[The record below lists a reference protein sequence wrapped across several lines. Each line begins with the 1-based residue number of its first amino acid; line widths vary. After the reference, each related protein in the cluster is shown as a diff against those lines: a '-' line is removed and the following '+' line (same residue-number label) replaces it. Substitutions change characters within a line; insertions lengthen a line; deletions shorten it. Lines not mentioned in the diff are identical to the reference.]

1 MNLSRARNAV
11 ENGLL
16 QRVRLAGQGP
26 KVAPLVER
34 MEAHGTPGL
43 SIALVEEGE
52 VVWCHGYGVAE
63 IGASRPVTPESI
75 FQAGSISKPV
85 AAAVALR
92 LVDDGLI
99 DLDRDVNEVLRSW
112 HVPENEFTRVE
123 RVTVR
128 RILAHRAGLTIH
140 GFAGYERGSEIP
152 SLLQI
157 LDGTGPANS
166 DPIRVELAP
175 GSATRY
181 SGGGYVL
188 LQMLVEDVTGRNFA
202 SLAEELVFR
211 PLGMLRST
219 FEQPLPEARHAETA
233 TAHWATGERVPGGWH
248 VYPELPAAGLWTTP
262 SDLGRFAAG
271 VLDAFAGRSNAIL
284 SQDLARAMLTPQGD
298 ASRGLGFGLK
308 ASERGVRFSHGGSN
322 AGYESWLF
330 GGTGSDEAVIVQTN
344 AAWGDVL
351 GLEVVRGLALE
362 LPWLGMQCIERSVA
376 DLSEED
382 VLAVAGTYEFDDLFS
397 GTAER
402 FEMTREGD
410 SLVTDATKSSGAMRF
425 FPASRDEW
433 FECALGM
440 TLTIHRDAGGAVI
453 GFTDDL
459 WGGEAR
465 RIGRGSTT

>member
-1 MNLSRARNAV
+1 MNLSQARNAV

-16 QRVRLAGQGP
+16 QRVKLAGQSP
-26 KVAPLVER
+26 KAARLGER

-43 SIALVEEGE
+43 SIALVNEGE
-52 VVWCHGYGVAE
+52 VAWCHGYGVAE
-63 IGASRPVTPESI
+63 IGASRPVTPESL

-92 LVDDGLI
+92 LVDDGAI

-128 RILAHRAGLTIH
+128 RILAHRAGLTVH
-140 GFAGYERGSEIP
+140 GFAGYKRGNKIP
-152 SLLQI
+152 SLLHI
-157 LDGTGPANS
+157 LDGTNPANS
-166 DPIRVELAP
+166 NPIRVDLVP
-175 GSATRY
+175 GSAIRY

-188 LQMLVEDVTGRNFA
+188 LQMLIEDVTGRGFA
-202 SLAEELVFR
+202 SLAEELVLR
-211 PLGMLRST
+211 PLGMLLST
-219 FEQPLPEARHAETA
+219 FEQPLPEARHAEAA

-262 SDLGRFAAG
+262 SDLGRFAMG
-271 VLDAFAGRSNAIL
+271 VLDAFAGRSNAVL
-284 SQDLARAMLTPQGD
+284 SQDLARAMLSPQGD

-308 ASERGVRFSHGGSN
+308 SSEHGVRFSHGGSN

-330 GGTGSDEAVIVQTN
+330 GGTESEEAVIVQTN

-362 LPWLGMQCIERSVA
+362 LPWLGMQCIERDVA
-376 DLSEED
+376 ELTDDEIS
-382 VLAVAGTYEFDDLFS
+382 AVAGVYESDDPFEDA
-397 GTAER
+397 TER
-402 FEMTREGD
+402 FNLRREGGV
-410 SLVTDATKSSGAMRF
+410 LVTPASKHAGAMRF
-425 FPASRDEW
+425 HPASRDEW

-440 TLTIHRDAGGAVI
+440 TLTIHRDQGGAVI

-459 WGGEAR
+459 WEGEAR
-465 RIGRGSTT
+465 RVGR